1 MQGGVKASLA
11 CAPGVPTVVGMGEL
25 WEIEL
30 YATVDGACPFEAWHR
45 KLPAGK
51 QVVIKESMQA
61 QLVRRGTGVC
71 SDDWGRALGGGL
83 YELRMRQRGVLLRV
97 FFAPITERRLLVLGG
112 LDKGRHAKRQT
123 AAIQACRDRLAEWH
137 RRNMRFTA

>member
-1 MQGGVKASLA
+1 
-11 CAPGVPTVVGMGEL
+11 
-25 WEIEL
+25 
-30 YATVDGACPFEAWHR
+30 VDGACPFEAWHS
-45 KLPAGK
+45 KLSAGK
-51 QVVIKESMQA
+51 QVVINESMQA

-83 YELRMRQRGVLLRV
+83 YELRMRQRGVLLRI
-97 FFAPITERRLLVLGG
+97 FFAPIAERSLLVLGG

-123 AAIQACRDRLAEWH
+123 AAIQACRARLAEWH

>member
-1 MQGGVKASLA
+1 MQGGVEASLA
-11 CAPGVPTVVGMGEL
+11 CAPGVPTIVGMGEL

-30 YATVDGACPFEAWHR
+30 YATVDGTCPFEAWHR
-45 KLPAGK
+45 KLPAGR
-51 QVVIKESMQA
+51 QVVINESMQA

-97 FFAPITERRLLVLGG
+97 FFAPIAERRLLVLGG

>member
-1 MQGGVKASLA
+1 MQGGVEASLA

-30 YATVDGACPFEAWHR
+30 YATVDGACPFEAWHS
-45 KLPAGK
+45 KLSAGK
-51 QVVIKESMQA
+51 QVVINESMQA

-83 YELRMRQRGVLLRV
+83 YELRMRQRGVLLRI
-97 FFAPITERRLLVLGG
+97 FFAPIAERSLLVLGG

-123 AAIQACRDRLAEWH
+123 AAIQACRARLAEWH

>member
-1 MQGGVKASLA
+1 MHSLSIS
-11 CAPGVPTVVGMGEL
+11 E
-25 WEIEL
+25 
-30 YATVDGACPFEAWHR
+30 TVDGACPFEAWHR

-137 RRNMRFTA
+137 QRNMRFTA

>member
-1 MQGGVKASLA
+1 MQGGVEASLA

-45 KLPAGK
+45 KLPAGS
-51 QVVIKESMQA
+51 QVVINESMQA

-83 YELRMRQRGVLLRV
+83 YELRMRQRGVLLRI
-97 FFAPITERRLLVLGG
+97 FFAPNAERSLLVLGG

-137 RRNMRFTA
+137 RRNMGFTA

>member
-11 CAPGVPTVVGMGEL
+11 CALGVPTVVGMGEL

-97 FFAPITERRLLVLGG
+97 FFAPIAERRLLVLGG

-137 RRNMRFTA
+137 QRNMRFTA

>member
-1 MQGGVKASLA
+1 MQGGVEASLA

-45 KLPAGK
+45 KLPAGS
-51 QVVIKESMQA
+51 QVVINESMQA

-83 YELRMRQRGVLLRV
+83 YELRMRQRGVLLRI
-97 FFAPITERRLLVLGG
+97 FFAPIAERSLLVLGG

>member
-1 MQGGVKASLA
+1 MQGGVEASLA

-45 KLPAGK
+45 KLPAGR
-51 QVVIKESMQA
+51 QGVIKESMQA

-97 FFAPITERRLLVLGG
+97 FLAPIAERRLLVLGG

-137 RRNMRFTA
+137 RRNIRFTA

>member
-1 MQGGVKASLA
+1 MQGGVEASLA

-30 YATVDGACPFEAWHR
+30 YATVDGACPFEAWHS
-45 KLPAGK
+45 KLSAGK
-51 QVVIKESMQA
+51 QVVINESMQA

-97 FFAPITERRLLVLGG
+97 FFAPIAERRLLVLGG

>member
-51 QVVIKESMQA
+51 QVVIKESLQA

-83 YELRMRQRGVLLRV
+83 YELRMRQRRVLLRV
-97 FFAPITERRLLVLGG
+97 FFAPIAERRLLVLGG

-123 AAIQACRDRLAEWH
+123 AAIQACRNRLAEWH

>member
-1 MQGGVKASLA
+1 MQGGVEASLA

-30 YATVDGACPFEAWHR
+30 YATVDGACPFEAWHS
-45 KLPAGK
+45 KLSAGK
-51 QVVIKESMQA
+51 QVVINESMQA

-83 YELRMRQRGVLLRV
+83 YELRMRQRGVLLRI
-97 FFAPITERRLLVLGG
+97 FFAPIAERRLLVLGG

>member
-1 MQGGVKASLA
+1 MQSGTEASLA
-11 CAPGVPTVVGMGEL
+11 CVLGVPTVEGMGEL

-61 QLVRRGTGVC
+61 QLVQRGTGVC

-97 FFAPITERRLLVLGG
+97 FFAPIAERRLLVLGG

>member
-1 MQGGVKASLA
+1 MQSGAESSLA
-11 CAPGVPTVVGMGEL
+11 RAPGVPTVEGMGEL

-61 QLVRRGTGVC
+61 QLV
-71 SDDWGRALGGGL
+71 
-83 YELRMRQRGVLLRV
+83 
-97 FFAPITERRLLVLGG
+97 
-112 LDKGRHAKRQT
+112 
-123 AAIQACRDRLAEWH
+123 
-137 RRNMRFTA
+137 

>member
-1 MQGGVKASLA
+1 MQSGTEASLA
-11 CAPGVPTVVGMGEL
+11 CAPGVPTVEGMGEL

-97 FFAPITERRLLVLGG
+97 FFAPIAERRLLVLGG